1 MNTSKKLMN
10 SDCGSFSKELAMIR
24 CAVEEMGRNSVTPS
38 TSPKMIEFRPVIR
51 TLYRLLGSSIISLMK
66 VALVHDHLFEFGGAE
81 RVFLALKRILPDAD
95 VYTAAFN
102 PQVLKQHA
110 PDYQSWNLTTSWA
123 SRIPFFSKLYSPLRF
138 LAPRIWES
146 FDLSEYDLVI
156 SSSGW
161 FMSKGVITKEK
172 TFHICYLHHQ
182 PRYLYNYET
191 AMDWQKHLPI
201 RIYAHFVNHF
211 LRVWDFQASQR
222 PDQIIVN
229 SEETKKRVK
238 KFYRRDATVI
248 YPPVA
253 IPKNHS
259 ITEGDIT
266 SRDYYVTVSRLS
278 KAKNA
283 NAFLFA
289 SVDEEFGIAPVE
301 AMGYGVPVI
310 AYASGGLKETIKD
323 GKNGYLYDKLETQ
336 DLLRIIS
343 KIESLSHDNYT
354 KMVKNARKEAE
365 KYSFEIFRSQILKAI
380 SHL

>member
-1 MNTSKKLMN
+1 
-10 SDCGSFSKELAMIR
+10 
-24 CAVEEMGRNSVTPS
+24 
-38 TSPKMIEFRPVIR
+38 
-51 TLYRLLGSSIISLMK
+51 MK

-248 YPPVA
+248 YPPVD
-253 IPKNHS
+253 IPPNIS
-259 ITEGDIT
+259 ITESD
-266 SRDYYVTVSRLS
+266 SQKRQYYVTLSRLS
-278 KAKNA
+278 KAKNVDLLIKAA
-283 NAFLFA
+283 NKNQFQLKIIGKGRDEEYLRSLAGKTVEFLGHITDEQFATVYKNAKAFLFA